1 MKSRAPILSL
11 AVAALIAGSP
21 AAWGGGSEHK
31 ADAHAKDAKPKDA
44 HSSNDKNAA
53 PGHGKEAPA
62 RPRTGCYY
70 NPDAPLTPVAAGQAA
85 HSAPDAHDQSSKA
98 EHPAAAAPP
107 AAAEQAGHAAPPAH
121 GQEGKSEPP
130 AAPPPSPPAAQPASP
145 AASDAHGGEAKAEHP
160 PAAAPPPVTDAVHDA
175 HAAAPQ
181 AAAIAVPPAE
191 PAFKTNEADLP
202 YALIRTLE
210 SVQDKIAGGSR
221 DAHFYQREL
230 IAEIARKLPLVTD
243 EEWKQPR
250 NSRGA
255 IIYALSGGDPGV
267 LAKLLSLS
275 PVPCI
280 DDNLV
285 KGLLD
290 YSQGRNPEALELLS
304 KIDAR
309 TLDPRAGGHLALAQ
323 AMLVA
328 NDDPK
333 RAIAYLDMARLLAPG
348 TLVEEAALRREA
360 VVAAVAEDLD
370 KFKLLT
376 SQYLRRY
383 HKSYYASDFIRRFAV
398 SVTTGKY
405 ATSPALFQDLA
416 ETLDLLGKDQQ
427 KLAYSAI
434 AEAGIVRGNVQLTL
448 LSAKKLA
455 DHAKDDPKRALQARL
470 YESAVLLVTDDYD
483 RAVMQLKSI
492 DRAALGPRDQPLL
505 DAALTVAS
513 KVRAALP
520 AVEPGAPPPP
530 VSAEQGKDAELS
542 QLPAVVGK
550 ANKAIGK
557 VDELLDGDKR

>member
-1 MKSRAPILSL
+1 MRTGAPILCLS
-11 AVAALIAGSP
+11 VAALMAGAP
-21 AAWGGGSEHK
+21 AVWGSDSEHK
-31 ADAHAKDAKPKDA
+31 ADAHAKDAHAKKDT
-44 HSSNDKNAA
+44 HAA
-53 PGHGKEAPA
+53 PANGREAPA
-62 RPRTGCYY
+62 PPPRTGCYY
-70 NPDAPLTPVAAGQAA
+70 DPNAPSPLAA
-85 HSAPDAHDQSSKA
+85 S
-98 EHPAAAAPP
+98 
-107 AAAEQAGHAAPPAH
+107 EQAGH
-121 GQEGKSEPP
+121 P
-130 AAPPPSPPAAQPASP
+130 AA
-145 AASDAHGGEAKAEHP
+145 DAHGGEAKAEHAAAASAP
-160 PAAAPPPVTDAVHDA
+160 PSAAEADHSAPEPHGAEAAAAQDSAAHPPSGKAAAPDKPAA
-175 HAAAPQ
+175 EAAAPE
-181 AAAIAVPPAE
+181 AIAKAEPAPAE
-191 PAFKTNEADLP
+191 PVAKKDEAEQP
-202 YALIRTLE
+202 YMLIRTLE
-210 SVQDKIAGGSR
+210 SVQDKIASGSH
-221 DAHFYQREL
+221 DAHIYQREL
-230 IAEIARKLPLVTD
+230 IAEIANKLPRVTD

-255 IIYALSGGDPGV
+255 IIYALSGGDPNV

-275 PVPCI
+275 PIPCI

-290 YSQGRNPEALELLS
+290 YSQGRNPEALALLS

-360 VVAAVAEDLD
+360 VVAAVAADLD

-383 HKSYYASDFIRRFAV
+383 HKSLYAGDFIRRFAV

-405 ATSPALFQDLA
+405 AASPALFQDLA
-416 ETLDLLGKDQQ
+416 EMLDTLGKDQQ
-427 KLAYSAI
+427 KLAYAAI
-434 AEAGIVRGNVQLTL
+434 AEAGIVRGHVQLTL
-448 LSAKKLA
+448 LAAKKLA
-455 DHAKDDPKRALQARL
+455 DQAKDDPKRALQARL

-483 RAVMQLKSI
+483 RAAAQLKTI
-492 DRAALGPRDQPLL
+492 DRAELGPRDQPLL
-505 DAALTVAS
+505 DAALTVAG
-513 KVRAALP
+513 RMRAPPQAAALD
-520 AVEPGAPPPP
+520 APPP

-542 QLPAVVGK
+542 QLPDVVGK

>member
-1 MKSRAPILSL
+1 MRTGAPILCL

-21 AAWGGGSEHK
+21 AVWGSDSEHK
-31 ADAHAKDAKPKDA
+31 ADAHAKDAHAKKDT
-44 HSSNDKNAA
+44 HAA
-53 PGHGKEAPA
+53 PPTGKEAPA
-62 RPRTGCYY
+62 PPPRTGCYY
-70 NPDAPLTPVAAGQAA
+70 NPNAPSPLAGGEQAG
-85 HSAPDAHDQSSKA
+85 HPAPDAHGGEKADHPAAASPPPAVGQAEHPAPEPHDGEAKA
-98 EHPAAAAPP
+98 EHPAAAAAQDGADHAPSGEASALEKP
-107 AAAEQAGHAAPPAH
+107 AA
-121 GQEGKSEPP
+121 
-130 AAPPPSPPAAQPASP
+130 
-145 AASDAHGGEAKAEHP
+145 D
-160 PAAAPPPVTDAVHDA
+160 
-175 HAAAPQ
+175 AAAPQ
-181 AAAIAVPPAE
+181 AIAKAEPAPAE
-191 PAFKTNEADLP
+191 PAEPKNETEQP
-202 YALIRTLE
+202 YMLIRTLE
-210 SVQDKIAGGSR
+210 AVQDKIASGSR
-221 DAHFYQREL
+221 DAHIYQREL
-230 IAEIARKLPLVTD
+230 IAEIAKKLPRVTD

-280 DDNLV
+280 DDDLV

-290 YSQGRNPEALELLS
+290 YSQGRNPEALALLS

-328 NDDPK
+328 TNDPK
-333 RAIAYLDMARLLAPG
+333 RAIAYLDMARLLGPG

-360 VVAAVAEDLD
+360 VIAAQAEDLD

-383 HKSYYASDFIRRFAV
+383 HKSFYAGDFIRRFAV
-398 SVTTGKY
+398 VMMTGKY
-405 ATSPALFQDLA
+405 AESTALFQELA
-416 ETLDLLGKDQQ
+416 ETLETLDKDQQ
-427 KLAYSAI
+427 KFVYSAI
-434 AEAGIVRGNVQLTL
+434 AEAGIVRGRVQITL
-448 LSAKKLA
+448 LAAKKLA
-455 DHAKDDPKRALQARL
+455 DQAKDDPKRALQARL

-483 RAVMQLKSI
+483 RAAAQLKSI
-492 DRAALGPRDQPLL
+492 DRAELGPRDRPLL
-505 DAALTVAS
+505 DAALTVAGRM
-513 KVRAALP
+513 RAPPP
-520 AVEPGAPPPP
+520 AAASDAPPP

>member
-1 MKSRAPILSL
+1 MRSGAPILCL

-21 AAWGGGSEHK
+21 AAWGGGSEQK
-31 ADAHAKDAKPKDA
+31 ADAHAKDAQPKDA
-44 HSSNDKNAA
+44 HAKKDKHGA
-53 PGHGKEAPA
+53 PKHGKEAPA
-62 RPRTGCYY
+62 PPRTGCYY
-70 NPDAPLTPVAAGQAA
+70 NPNAPSLPPAGEQAG
-85 HSAPDAHDQSSKA
+85 HSAPDAHGGGAKA
-98 EHPAAAAPP
+98 EQPAAAAP
-107 AAAEQAGHAAPPAH
+107 
-121 GQEGKSEPP
+121 S
-130 AAPPPSPPAAQPASP
+130 
-145 AASDAHGGEAKAEHP
+145 GE
-160 PAAAPPPVTDAVHDA
+160 AAAPENPAA
-175 HAAAPQ
+175 HAAAPR
-181 AAAIAVPPAE
+181 ATAKAE
-191 PAFKTNEADLP
+191 PPPGEPAAKTNEAEQP
-202 YALIRTLE
+202 YMLIRTLE
-210 SVQDKIAGGSR
+210 AVQDKIASGSG
-221 DAHFYQREL
+221 DAHIYQREL
-230 IAEIARKLPLVTD
+230 LSEIAKKLPRVTD
-243 EEWKQPR
+243 EQWKQPR

-290 YSQGRNPEALELLS
+290 YSQGRNPEALALLS

-309 TLDPRAGGHLALAQ
+309 SLDPRAGGHLALAQ

-328 NDDPK
+328 TDDPK

-360 VVAAVAEDLD
+360 IIAALAEDLD

-383 HKSYYASDFIRRFAV
+383 HKSFYAGDFIRRFAAAV
-398 SVTTGKY
+398 MTGKY
-405 ATSPALFQDLA
+405 AESPALFQELA
-416 ETLDLLGKDQQ
+416 ETLDTLGKNQQ
-427 KLAYSAI
+427 KFAYSAI
-434 AEAGIVRGNVQLTL
+434 AEAGIVRGRVQITL
-448 LSAKKLA
+448 LAAKKLA
-455 DHAKDDPKRALQARL
+455 DQAKDDPKRALQARL

-483 RAVMQLKSI
+483 RAAAQLKSI
-492 DRAALGPRDQPLL
+492 DRAELGPRDQPLL

-513 KVRAALP
+513 RMRAAP
-520 AVEPGAPPPP
+520 QAAASGAPPPL

-542 QLPAVVGK
+542 QLSAVVGK